1 MKIAFI
7 GDIVGKPGRS
17 MLQNYLKKI
26 RSEFALDM
34 VIANGENASHGFGLS
49 IEHAKELL
57 LCGVDM
63 ISGGNHSWDKKEI
76 IPLLDS
82 MPILRPLN
90 YPESV
95 EGSGVKILHVKGEDV
110 AVVNILGHY
119 GMPMVENPFLVAKK
133 AVEDLHVKGIKTIIV
148 DFHAEVTSEKY
159 AMLHLLKSHVT
170 AILGTHTHVGTD
182 DLMVVDGTCYVSDV
196 GLSGCR
202 DGVIGMDK
210 DAPLK
215 RFLTGLPASL
225 EIPKKCKKIL
235 QMIILEIEEG
245 KCIEAHKLRIFDDQE
260 RVMVRALHE

>member
-1 MKIAFI
+1 MKIGFI
-7 GDIVGKPGRS
+7 GDIVGKPGRG
-17 MLQNYLKKI
+17 MLQTHLKKI
-26 RSEFALDM
+26 RQEYALDL

-57 LCGVDM
+57 SYGVDI

-90 YPESV
+90 YPEGV
-95 EGSGVKILHVKGEDV
+95 AGSGVKVLHVKHEKV
-110 AVVNILGHY
+110 AVVNVLGHY
-119 GMPMVENPFLVAKK
+119 GMSMVENPFLRTQHAIK
-133 AVEDLHVKGIKTIIV
+133 ALHEEGIRTIIV

-159 AMLHLLKSHVT
+159 AMLHLIKSQVS
-170 AILGTHTHVGTD
+170 ALLGTHTHVGTD
-182 DLMVVDGTCYVSDV
+182 DLLIDQGTCYVSDV
-196 GLSGCR
+196 GLTGCR

-225 EIPKKCKKIL
+225 EIPKKCKKVL
-235 QMIILEIEEG
+235 QMVIMEIEEAR
-245 KCIEAHKLRIFDDQE
+245 CIKAYKLRIFDDKE
-260 RVMVRALHE
+260 PLLVEALHE